1 MNSHVGSLA
10 RFRNKHTLSIEPFSS
25 KSDLKKRAVSMLT
38 WDSNK
43 QTRETPNKSKASHF
57 LFHQTIKLTMS
68 GISCSLL
75 KQNLHYLVQNDLL
88 KYISC

>member
-38 WDSNK
+38 WNK
-43 QTRETPNKSKASHF
+43 KQLKKTSETPNKPKVSLEAGETDNVRYF
-57 LFHQTIKLTMS
+57 LFIVKTNSPLFSSK
-68 GISCSLL
+68 
-75 KQNLHYLVQNDLL
+75 
-88 KYISC
+88 